1 MESAPPIPQPVTDII
16 NFMSFGVGIVVVGL
30 IIVGGIQYITS
41 GGVPQRIEAA
51 RKRITNAIV
60 ALVLFIFMYALL
72 QWLIPGGIFGNNPI
86 QCEPG
91 TNQENCAQ

>member
-1 MESAPPIPQPVTDII
+1 
-16 NFMSFGVGIVVVGL
+16 MSFGVGIVVVAL

-51 RKRITNAIV
+51 RKRIINAIT

-91 TNQENCAQ
+91 TTQQNCAQ